1 MRAQGGNPEQFTKS
15 MDGLKTQFAQFF
27 EKHEK
32 QIGQLEGRQKAMDSE
47 YESMLEIKVSNQVRG
62 IKQSL
67 NERLQQISDDFATQ
81 TKSQLG
87 ELRDK
92 VHNFDVQTHQ
102 MKLQLDSN
110 TEKLQSVDKTLSE
123 QVDIMHNLNDKLASE
138 ISKSNGNIGNL
149 EKRFQQMEERFV
161 DLVNETKAGAGLE
174 DQFRKLMEMI
184 KILQKNDHQEQEDIK
199 FLKNRLETEIE
210 SKLTLIIRNR
220 DDLLKRIE
228 AAEAEMEKMNTE
240 AAKRISRA
248 EQALEK
254 SRGVSDDQLR
264 LLVAKVEKIELDV
277 TGKYDQKLRQL
288 EATDNSMQKEILD
301 MGESIRSNQ
310 KNIDDFRNFV

>member
-1 MRAQGGNPEQFTKS
+1 M
-15 MDGLKTQFAQFF
+15 
-27 EKHEK
+27 
-32 QIGQLEGRQKAMDSE
+32 
-47 YESMLEIKVSNQVRG
+47 
-62 IKQSL
+62 
-67 NERLQQISDDFATQ
+67 
-81 TKSQLG
+81 
-87 ELRDK
+87 
-92 VHNFDVQTHQ
+92 
-102 MKLQLDSN
+102 
-110 TEKLQSVDKTLSE
+110 
-123 QVDIMHNLNDKLASE
+123 
-138 ISKSNGNIGNL
+138 
-149 EKRFQQMEERFV
+149 
-161 DLVNETKAGAGLE
+161 
-174 DQFRKLMEMI
+174 
-184 KILQKNDHQEQEDIK
+184 
-199 FLKNRLETEIE
+199 KNRLETEIE